1 MHLIDT
7 EKDVE
12 ICGFVSWTGKTTMEI
27 TMFITQSFCTVAKSI
42 MVMIARNAT
51 NTGRAPVNPLKP
63 ADEVEEKCFEEA
75 KKRQAARK
83 ALNIQAGFNLR
94 PTEEEEVLMYELFT
108 RTKGKNFNDTDQ
120 PKPPN
125 SCWMSDS
132 YQTTTLHAFPDHR
145 NIYNT
150 IFGGFL
156 LRKATEL
163 SYVTAC
169 LYCGGRPDM
178 ECVMDVGFF
187 STIGVDSFIKFTAY
201 VVYTHEN
208 YMQLMCTV
216 TAINASNYEQTT
228 SNACHF
234 TIRDKQNVKEVLP
247 STYQETLWYI
257 GGRKKFLKFQSMRAN
272 PDHPL
277 KVEEPCALKDFW
289 KPLERI

>member
-1 MHLIDT
+1 MINT
-7 EKDVE
+7 QKDIE
-12 ICGFVSWTGKTTMEI
+12 ICGFVSGSGKTTMEI
-27 TMFITQSFCTVAKSI
+27 TMFITQSLCTVAKAI
-42 MVMIARNAT
+42 IVMIARNAT
-51 NTGRAPVNPLKP
+51 NTGRALVNPIKP

-75 KKRQAARK
+75 KKRQAIRK
-83 ALNIQAGFNLR
+83 SLNIQAGFNLR

-108 RTKGKNFNDTDQ
+108 RTKGKNFNEADQ

-145 NIYNT
+145 NINNT
-150 IFGGFL
+150 IFGGFI
-156 LRKATEL
+156 LRKATEI

-169 LYCGGRPDM
+169 IYCAGRPEM

-187 STIGVDSFIKFTAY
+187 STICVDSFIKFTAY

-208 YMQLMCTV
+208 FMQIMCAV
-216 TAINASNYEQTT
+216 TAISASNYEQSTT
-228 SNACHF
+228 NACHF
-234 TIRDKQNVKEVLP
+234 TIRDKRNVKEVLP

-257 GGRKKFLKFQSMRAN
+257 GGRKKFLRFQSMRAN

-277 KVEEPCALKDFW
+277 KVEDPCALTDFW
-289 KPLERI
+289 KPLEPN